1 MTWPTLKFSKISSL
15 YFYLLLIIIYFLLGI
30 YLITQTS
37 ITSDESAYIGAAYS
51 YTQGIG
57 LNQEHPLFIKLVNS
71 AIINLFF
78 SDYTITIPP
87 INIVPGEENS
97 EARLAA
103 FNVGYQ
109 FLMMRPENFDKIL
122 FSLRICYL
130 LFNSLFLIFLYIY
143 TFLLKTIDAKV
154 SFSLGI
160 LFVFSPSFYGH
171 NFLIAFDVLVSV
183 YSLLTIIS
191 LMGIIKTLFSP
202 QPKHLL
208 NQFILFT
215 FICFVAINAKF
226 SNLIL
231 VPIIVIS
238 ILTLSLYLIKIGKR
252 ILGIKVIILSCLSGL
267 AQLFSI
273 ILMYAL
279 SFRNLPNQSILENF
293 NRYSQGIKMNLSTA
307 GGVREPF
314 WNGQFVSI
322 TSLEYL
328 GKIFW
333 FKENPGLF
341 ILGSFL
347 IILGLYKI
355 ITERQQ
361 LINFFRNWKQP
372 QNLGKLGIIILGI
385 SYPLCYF
392 ILTHK
397 SRFIIGYRYFYPLII
412 FLYFGISLLT
422 TLMKQKWQQYVIIS
436 SLSLYICLGWLGV
449 SQSLSYVNP
458 LWTQEKWQLT
468 DDSTINW
475 GQETQHGVQ
484 YLLTHRLLPEKNT
497 DVITHQTFGVNIN
510 FIQYLD
516 LLGRQQNYPLDIQ
529 SYYAHPPFNATKSDI
544 NQLSEKYLLID
555 SSVKQQIVANAQ
567 KNPIAAKNLEFI
579 QTHQP
584 LYSHNDII
592 FIYQLKFNT
601 TP

>member
-1 MTWPTLKFSKISSL
+1 MTLPTRKFSQNYSV
-15 YFYLLLIIIYFLLGI
+15 YFYLLLIIIYFVFGI

-78 SDYTITIPP
+78 ADYTVAIPTL
-87 INIVPGEENS
+87 NFVPGEENI

-109 FLMMRPENFDKIL
+109 FLMMRPENFHKIL

-143 TFLLKTIDAKV
+143 TFIVKLIEPKA
-154 SFSLGI
+154 SFCLGI

-183 YSLLTIIS
+183 YALLTIIS
-191 LMGIIKTLFSP
+191 LMGIIKTLFLP

-208 NQFILFT
+208 SQFVLFT

-231 VPIIVIS
+231 VPIILITV
-238 ILTLSLYLIKIGKR
+238 LCTLFCLMKIGKKTLA
-252 ILGIKVIILSCLSGL
+252 INLIGLFILSSLV
-267 AQLFSI
+267 QLILI
-273 ILMYAL
+273 ILMYYW
-279 SFRNLPNQSILENF
+279 SFRNLPNQSIIENF
-293 NRYSQGIKMNLSTA
+293 NRYIQGIQMNLSTA
-307 GGVREPF
+307 GGIREPF
-314 WNGQFVSI
+314 WNGQFI
-322 TSLEYL
+322 PMTSLEYL
-328 GKIFW
+328 SKIFW

-347 IILGLYKI
+347 IILMLHKI
-355 ITERQQ
+355 VTQRQQ
-361 LINFFRNWKQP
+361 LLEFFSNWKQP
-372 QNLGKLGIIILGI
+372 QNLGKLGLILLGI
-385 SYPLCYF
+385 SYPALYF

-412 FLYFGISLLT
+412 FLYFGIALLT
-422 TLMKQKWQQYVIIS
+422 TFIKQKWQQYVVIS
-436 SLSLYICLGWLGV
+436 SLSLYVCLGWLGV

-516 LLGRQQNYPLDIQ
+516 ILSRQQNYPLDIQ
-529 SYYAHPPFNATKSDI
+529 SYYAHAPFNATQSDI
-544 NQLSEKYLLID
+544 NQLPEKYLLID
-555 SSVKQQIVANAQ
+555 STVKQQIAANAQ
-567 KNPIAAKNLEFI
+567 KNPIASKNLDFLK
-579 QTHQP
+579 THQP

-592 FIYQLKFNT
+592 FIYQLH
-601 TP
+601 